1 MSDQEWELSSGL
13 PLDGATVTVT
23 AAEFGY
29 RQNIAKDTTFAC
41 LTFKPVEG
49 DEAEQC
55 YSVGK
60 GWEPGARGAE
70 LVTSD
75 GRKRNINDQTGY
87 GKFITAALKCD
98 GMKETLRDRGI
109 HYTKAAAWEGLRFE
123 LASVK
128 EEVVNPTTGQK
139 KETSRILPVKFLGVA
154 GDEKTTTTAT
164 GGNGGNG
171 GNGGTGLEPAL
182 EAKLLALASSSD
194 SHDSFMAAAFAQD
207 GVAGSAAED
216 LVMASGKGSIWARGQ
231 AIQG

>member
-1 MSDQEWELSSGL
+1 MNDQEWELSSGL
-13 PLDGATVTVT
+13 PLDGATVTIT
-23 AAEFGY
+23 ATEFGY

-41 LTFKPVEG
+41 LTFQPEQG
-49 DEAEQC
+49 DTAEQC

-139 KETSRILPVKFLGVA
+139 KETSRILPVKFLGVV
-154 GDEKTTTTAT
+154 GDGGEVKGGGDNTDT
-164 GGNGGNG
+164 GIDP
-171 GNGGTGLEPAL
+171 TL
-182 EAKLLALASSSD
+182 EAKLVGIARASE
-194 SHDSFMAAAFAQD
+194 SHDAFMAAAFAQD
-207 GVAGSAAED
+207 GVAGTAAED

-231 AIQG
+231 ANA